1 MKSYSIQFPK
11 TVVYDKFMQEH
22 MANYRS
28 DSAFNMQLF
37 GNADADADD
46 IPDDALIISNIV
58 DGRTLEKGY
67 VIANGLK
74 ININDDSQYLLKQ
87 IMQYEPIS

>member
-1 MKSYSIQFPK
+1 
-11 TVVYDKFMQEH
+11 MQEH

-46 IPDDALIISNIV
+46 IPDDALIVSNIV
-58 DGRTLEKGY
+58 DGRTLEKRLCY
-67 VIANGLK
+67 CQWLK
-74 ININDDSQYLLKQ
+74 D
-87 IMQYEPIS
+87 